1 MLLSYLKTLPIIWEG
16 GQSLARVTVHRQ
28 VLGHSCLL
36 LCMHQGAPAP
46 PCTAG
51 DPGSSAMRWGWI
63 QPLCTALDQ
72 GQWICNPS
80 LGCLPH
86 CSQETQLLRE
96 EQINNMECESLAPT
110 DTPMPRG
117 VLVPAL
123 HFIKWFCSSKY
134 KPTPWQTVP
143 NGDMCKILLSPFLMP
158 D

>member
-72 GQWICNPS
+72 GQWICKPFSWLSATLQPRNTAPEGRADKQYGVWVFGPYRHPHAQGSPS
-80 LGCLPH
+80 PC
-86 CSQETQLLRE
+86 
-96 EQINNMECESLAPT
+96 
-110 DTPMPRG
+110 
-117 VLVPAL
+117 
-123 HFIKWFCSSKY
+123 
-134 KPTPWQTVP
+134 
-143 NGDMCKILLSPFLMP
+143 SPFHQMILQLKIQAYSMANCAKWGHV
-158 D
+158 